1 VNTILR
7 SLPSTGAV
15 SGILEAV
22 GFFRDPNFAS
32 RRFETYG
39 DVFETTLIGQR
50 LVFVRG
56 DEAIE
61 DLFQQSDA
69 VQGWW
74 PSSVRTLLGSR
85 SLANRNGPAHKARRR
100 VVGQLFAAAALRRY
114 SPQIIAMVNNLADEV
129 ASTKSPIALA
139 DRMRRFAFSVIATT
153 VLGLDGSDRDAL
165 FVDFEIWTKALFSLP
180 VAIPGSPFAKAL
192 QARARLLSKLQQVL
206 ADADGRRGGLD
217 LLAGG
222 LDEAGLPLSDE
233 DLVEQLLLLL
243 FAGYETTASS
253 LSCLMRELLLQPEL
267 LLWLQEELNGLVWPP
282 SDDPTNSYDPGKA
295 PRLQAVV
302 NEVMRMTPPVG
313 GFFRITTRPIA
324 LAGVE
329 IPEGRVIQ
337 VALASSNRHGA
348 GDLEKFRPQRHL
360 DGSLQKS
367 LLPFGGGE
375 RVCLGK
381 ALAELEIRL
390 MTVGLLKQV
399 SFSLCSDQ
407 DLDLQLI
414 PSPSPKDGLLV
425 SARD

>member
-22 GFFRDPNFAS
+22 GFFRDPSFAS

-253 LSCLMRELLLQPEL
+253 LSCLMRKLLLQPEL

-282 SDDPTNSYDPGKA
+282 SDDPANSYDPGKA